1 MKILMK
7 IKNLFKRKKE
17 LYYPD
22 DYAIIKFT
30 ESAFESGVRED
41 SNKIIE
47 RHFYDWLGNPR
58 KKIYRYS
65 PERVF
70 SLQKVLRIPIYDK
83 TEEELKFPIIGKIE
97 LDKIRFVQNG

>member
-1 MKILMK
+1 MGW
-7 IKNLFKRKKE
+7 IKNLFKREKE

-22 DYAIIKFT
+22 DFAIIRFT
-30 ESAFESGVRED
+30 DSAFESGVREN

-47 RHFYDWLGNPR
+47 RFFYDRLGNPR

-65 PERVF
+65 PERVY
-70 SLQKVLRIPIYDK
+70 SLQEILRIPVYDK

-97 LDKIRFVQNG
+97 LDKIKFVSS